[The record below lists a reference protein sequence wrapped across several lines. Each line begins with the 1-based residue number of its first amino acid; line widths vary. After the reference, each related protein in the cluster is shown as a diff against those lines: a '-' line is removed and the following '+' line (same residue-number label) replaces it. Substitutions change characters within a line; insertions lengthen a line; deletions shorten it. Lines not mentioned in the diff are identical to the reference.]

1 MYRLFLKFIYLLG
14 VFSLSFQV
22 KENVD
27 SVRHKEGS
35 QNIQVT
41 NTSTEKV
48 YLHTDRNTYSSGE
61 SIWYKAY
68 LVSGVD
74 HIPSHLSQT
83 IYVELLGPNGVAILK
98 SKLYAEAGSASGD
111 FKIPPYLET
120 GNYVLRAYT
129 QWMKNWDTDYFF
141 HKNISIILPS
151 DTFSINT
158 TLEEDLVLGF
168 FPEGGEMI
176 EGIPGKVGVKVVNQF
191 GKGKSLNGVIE
202 DDRGNFVTQFT
213 TNNLGMGIFYLRPS
227 AGVKY
232 QAKIEGHER
241 SYPVPAAKAKGL
253 TMSIDNLQEKD
264 YLVLRLQSNEKHAA
278 VRVIAQVRSQICFS
292 AQVQMKHQGG
302 LLQIPKEV
310 FPPGVAQVS
319 VLSEKGQPLAER
331 LVFVNEIPKL
341 QATVSTNK
349 NEYTPREQVG
359 LLMELKDPDG
369 KPIQGDFS
377 LSVVDQSAQL
387 ADDTEETIYEYLHL
401 RSELRGYIQDPS
413 YYFDSKNQDRWQ
425 ALDYLML
432 TQGWR
437 KFKLEELM
445 NPEKKAITFPIE
457 RGLTFSGK
465 LIEYDREKGIP
476 YGNVSVLDMSG
487 GLEAWE
493 LQTAEDGRFELR
505 DIVLFDTCRL
515 MFKGLTKKGGDMV
528 RFRFDELISPS
539 MGFPV
544 MPLEENLIVRQEG
557 VIRKG
562 QIRNQIALAFDSDM
576 RTIILDEVKI
586 TGEDERKKSLGSKI
600 YGPGSVTIDV
610 GENPHLQN
618 LPHPMMLVVGR
629 VPGVIMMGGQITI
642 RGLHTLQ
649 SNPLPMILVDDIPI
663 TKNLDFQYTLN
674 ITGEDYLSS
683 IPVYDIESVVV
694 WKGPDAAT
702 FGSQGAGGV
711 IGFYTKRGKGI
722 QSQTPGVTSFIY
734 QGYQVFREFY
744 SPDYRHVSED
754 HIKPDHRVTLHWEPY
769 IELDENGTFGF
780 SFFNHDLEAK
790 VKVKVEGITTD
801 GRPVMGYFDYEVQK
815 NADF

>member
-68 LVSGVD
+68 LVLGVD

-292 AQVQMKHQGG
+292 AQVQMKQQGG

-331 LVFVNEIPKL
+331 LVFVNEPTKL
-341 QATVSTNK
+341 LASISSEKEVYK
-349 NEYTPREQVG
+349 PREQVS
-359 LLMELKDPDG
+359 LQIELKDGEGNAID
-369 KPIQGDFS
+369 GDFS
-377 LSVVDQSAQL
+377 LSVVDQSGVFT
-387 ADDTEETIYEYLHL
+387 DDSKETIYEYLLL
-401 RSELRGYIQDPS
+401 RSELRGHIQDPS
-413 YYFDSKNQDRWQ
+413 YYFESSNKDRWQ

-437 KFKLEELM
+437 KFTIGELTQID
-445 NPEKKAITFPIE
+445 KKVTSWPWE
-457 RGLTFSGK
+457 NGLSFSGQ
-465 LIEYDREKGIP
+465 LIEYDREKPVP
-476 YGNVSVLDMSG
+476 YGKVSMLDLNGS
-487 GLEAWE
+487 LESWE
-493 LQTAEDGRFELR
+493 ILTDSEGKFALQ
-505 DIVLFDTCRL
+505 DILLFDTCQL
-515 MFKGLTKKGGDMV
+515 MFKGETKKGGNMV
-528 RFRFDELISPS
+528 RFKFDEMEEPPVTFPFFPLNQNFLIQDRDVVKKSQ
-539 MGFPV
+539 
-544 MPLEENLIVRQEG
+544 R
-557 VIRKG
+557 
-562 QIRNQIALAFDSDM
+562 RNEIALAFNNDM
-576 RTIILDEVKI
+576 RTIILDEIRIK
-586 TGEDERKKSLGSKI
+586 GKDERKEPAGSKI
-600 YGPGSVTIDV
+600 YGEGSVTLDV
-610 GENPHLQN
+610 GDNPVLQN

-629 VPGVIMMGGQITI
+629 VPGVVMQGGRITI
-642 RGLHTLQ
+642 RGVNSFG
-649 SNPLPMILVDDIPI
+649 SNNGPLILIDDMPVSDIEI
-663 TKNLDFQYTLN
+663 LN
-674 ITGEDYLSS
+674 S
-683 IPVYDIESVVV
+683 IPVYDIETVVV
-694 WKGPDAAT
+694 WKGPDVAA

-711 IGFYTKRGKGI
+711 IGFYTKRGRDTYVSAAGITNILYKGYH
-722 QSQTPGVTSFIY
+722 VT
-734 QGYQVFREFY
+734 REFY
-744 SPDYRHVSED
+744 APRYDQKSED

-801 GRPVMGYFDYEVQK
+801 GRPVMGYFDYEVLK